1 VRHDATSFSPAQA
14 RTAGLRFVHQ
24 QSSTFPDLT
33 VAENLMIGAFGA
45 SKFGRIRWPAVH
57 RRAGALLERFEIDA
71 RPEDAMDRLG
81 PAAQM
86 MVAIARA
93 LQDEDG
99 EQAAARILV
108 LDEPTA
114 ALPAAEAKLLL
125 AALTRYARAGQTILY
140 VTHRL
145 DEVVQVA
152 DRATVVRDGKLVA
165 TVQRGEFDHASLVR
179 LIMGRTVAAF
189 AAPSHGVPSGR
200 PLLEGRDLAG
210 GPVAGASFS
219 LHAGEIVGVAGLLGS
234 GRTSLLR
241 LLFGLLPPAG
251 GELTI
256 DREAVALGAPH
267 AAMRRGIAYVPE
279 DRPKE
284 AAFADL
290 DVTENLGMA
299 CTARYFRGGRMRHR
313 EERRDAAALMR
324 SYLIKAASPSAR
336 FASLSGGNQQK
347 AILARWLRRDPRIL
361 LLDEPTQ
368 GVDVGARLEIWQL
381 VRAAVERGATA
392 LVVSSDFEELP
403 AVCDRVLVMRAGR
416 IVAELSGPD
425 LDPSHLDHLAMAA
438 A

>member
-1 VRHDATSFSPAQA
+1 MR
-14 RTAGLRFVHQ
+14 
-24 QSSTFPDLT
+24 
-33 VAENLMIGAFGA
+33 
-45 SKFGRIRWPAVH
+45 

-71 RPEDAMDRLG
+71 RPDDAMDRLG

-99 EQAAARILV
+99 EPGAARILV

-114 ALPAAEAKLLL
+114 ALPAAEAHLLL
-125 AALTRYARAGQTILY
+125 EALTRYARAGQTILY

-145 DEVVQVA
+145 DEVVQIA
-152 DRATVVRDGKLVA
+152 DRATVLRDGKLVT

-179 LIMGRTVAAF
+179 LIMGRTVAAL
-189 AAPSHGVPSGR
+189 AAPSHDVPHGN
-200 PLLEGRDLAG
+200 PLLEARDLAG

-219 LHAGEIVGVAGLLGS
+219 LYPGEIVGVAGLLGS
-234 GRTSLLR
+234 GRSSLLR
-241 LLFGLLPPAG
+241 LLFGLLSPAG

-256 DREAVALGAPH
+256 DGETVALGAPR

-279 DRPKE
+279 DRPKD

-290 DVTENLGMA
+290 DVTENMGMA
-299 CTARYFRGGRMRHR
+299 CTTRYFKRGRMRHR
-313 EERRDAAALMR
+313 QERRDAAGLMATYR
-324 SYLIKAASPSAR
+324 IKAASPTAR

-381 VRAAVERGATA
+381 VRAAVEGGATA

-425 LDPSHLDHLAMAA
+425 LDPSRLDDVAMRPETAA
-438 A
+438 R